1 MSDFQL
7 DITQC
12 EKQFVEL
19 DKSKHDRTLFD
30 CGEPQLNH
38 FIKQQAARHMKAN
51 ISRTMVL
58 ASKQLT
64 NGTSAICAFY
74 TITPSA
80 ISRKQLPDALVKKLP
95 HYPIPV
101 FLLAQLAVD
110 KQHHGSGLGKI
121 TLIKALQHL
130 HSVNDHMR
138 AYAVIVDCLNGNAES
153 FYKKFGFA
161 SLGEQNG
168 MVRMYL
174 PMKQLEQ
181 LFG

>member
-1 MSDFQL
+1 MN
-7 DITQC
+7 C
-12 EKQFVEL
+12 EQQFVEL
-19 DKSKHDRTLFD
+19 DKSKHDRILFD
-30 CGEPQLNH
+30 CGAPPLND

-58 ASKQLT
+58 PSKQAT
-64 NGTSAICAFY
+64 DGIKAICAFY
-74 TITPSA
+74 TIAPSA
-80 ISRKQLPDALVKKLP
+80 ISRKQLPDALIKKLP

-110 KQHHGSGLGKI
+110 KKYHGSGLGKI
-121 TLIKALQHL
+121 ALIKALQHL
-130 HSVNDHMR
+130 YGVNDHMR

-153 FYKKFGFA
+153 FYGKFGFV

-174 PMKQLEQ
+174 PMKQLEL
-181 LFG
+181 LFR